1 MTADPSRVAA
11 AHTLL
16 AQLGVTVA
24 DLQAT
29 PDHTRRMPTVAEY
42 LPRVMAAAT
51 PSSCRTYG
59 TYWTRMAAVWGDWPL
74 DTVAARIVRL
84 AAKFDNNAR
93 QALPLIGHPHRATSA
108 KAMQLLGWTPRPK
121 EEAVLAA
128 GSSILARA
136 HHRG

>member
-93 QALPLIGHPHRATSA
+93 QALPLIGHPPSGHQRQSDATAWLDAETQGRSSA
-108 KAMQLLGWTPRPK
+108 
-121 EEAVLAA
+121 
-128 GSSILARA
+128 
-136 HHRG
+136 RGR